1 LKKRLSLVGFPDH
14 GRETRQSGILEE
26 ILSKNFVWKSGQK
39 MLEIKDFFSACV
51 GNWKTERTYHYPLQN
66 EVERSYTEFNVAGLS
81 LAEKSQISSSFL
93 PVGAMSAT
101 EEIDRFPGFRIG
113 FDTVSEKGERVAMN
127 LKALFVPDRAI
138 LAPDLLGRDPLA
150 PATPLTAE
158 ILDSPEIVRGLYL
171 RDEGYSETG
180 AITGRFTYLPSRQ
193 TLELVTYYSRSVA
206 VDQLRLIS
214 PTSRLR
220 TIVTYQ
226 RPQPGE
232 VPTVI
237 NLVGFGL
244 EQKSV

>member
-1 LKKRLSLVGFPDH
+1 
-14 GRETRQSGILEE
+14 
-26 ILSKNFVWKSGQK
+26 
-39 MLEIKDFFSACV
+39 MLEIQDFFAACV
-51 GNWKTERTYHYPLQN
+51 GTWKTERTYHYPLSN
-66 EVERSYTEFNVAGLS
+66 EVERSYTEFDVAALAS
-81 LAEKSQISSSFL
+81 AEKHQISSAFL
-93 PVGAMSAT
+93 PVGTTSG
-101 EEIDRFPGFRIG
+101 ESEIDRYPGFSIS
-113 FDTVSEKGERVAMN
+113 FDTVSEKGERVSMK
-127 LKALFVPDRAI
+127 LKALFVPDRSI
-138 LAPDLLGRDPLA
+138 IAPHLLPVDPLA

-158 ILDSPEIVRGLYL
+158 ILDSTEVIGGLYL

-237 NLVGFGL
+237 DLVGFGL
-244 EQKSV
+244 EQKS

>member
-1 LKKRLSLVGFPDH
+1 
-14 GRETRQSGILEE
+14 
-26 ILSKNFVWKSGQK
+26 
-39 MLEIKDFFSACV
+39 MLEIQDFFAACV
-51 GNWKTERTYHYPLQN
+51 GTWKSERTYHYPLQT
-66 EVERSYTEFNVAGLS
+66 EVERSYTEFNVGTLS
-81 LAEKSQISSSFL
+81 IAEKQQISEASL
-93 PVGAMSAT
+93 PVESIAIS
-101 EEIDRFPGFRIG
+101 EIDRFPGFSIG
-113 FDTVSEKGERVAMN
+113 FDTVSEKGERVSMN
-127 LKALFVPDRAI
+127 LKALFVPDRSI
-138 LAPDLLGRDPLA
+138 FAPDLLPTDPLA

-158 ILDSPEIVRGLYL
+158 ILDSTEVIRGLYL

-214 PTSRLR
+214 PNSRLR

-226 RPQPGE
+226 RPPVGE

-244 EQKSV
+244 EQKS

>member
-1 LKKRLSLVGFPDH
+1 MLKI
-14 GRETRQSGILEE
+14 Q
-26 ILSKNFVWKSGQK
+26 
-39 MLEIKDFFSACV
+39 DFFADCV
-51 GNWKTERTYHYPLQN
+51 GTWKTERTYHYPLHH
-66 EVERSYTEFNVAGLS
+66 EVERSYTEFNVSALTV
-81 LAEKSQISSSFL
+81 AAKQQISSDFL
-93 PVGAMSAT
+93 PIGSMSAT
-101 EEIDRFPGFRIG
+101 TEIDDFPGFSIS
-113 FDTVSEKGERVAMN
+113 FATVSEKGERVAMN

-138 LAPDLLGRDPLA
+138 ASPQLLPTDPLA
-150 PATPLTAE
+150 PAMPLTAE
-158 ILDSPEIVRGLYL
+158 ILDSTEVIRGLYL

-180 AITGRFTYLPSRQ
+180 AITGRFTYLPSRH

-214 PTSRLR
+214 PTTRLR

-244 EQKSV
+244 EQKS

>member
-1 LKKRLSLVGFPDH
+1 
-14 GRETRQSGILEE
+14 
-26 ILSKNFVWKSGQK
+26 
-39 MLEIKDFFSACV
+39 MLEIQDFFSACV
-51 GNWKTERTYHYPLQN
+51 GTWKTERTYHYPLHN
-66 EVERSYTEFNVAGLS
+66 EVERSYTEFNVGT
-81 LAEKSQISSSFL
+81 LASVEKSQISSAFL
-93 PVGAMSAT
+93 PIGSIADPS
-101 EEIDRFPGFRIG
+101 EIEQFPGFTIG
-113 FDTVSEKGERVAMN
+113 FNTVSEKGDRVSMN
-127 LKALFVPDRAI
+127 LKALFVPEKSI
-138 LAPDLLGRDPLA
+138 IAPDLLAIDPLA
-150 PATPLTAE
+150 PAMPLAAE
-158 ILDSPEIVRGLYL
+158 VLDSTEIIRGFYL

-244 EQKSV
+244 EQKS

>member
-1 LKKRLSLVGFPDH
+1 
-14 GRETRQSGILEE
+14 
-26 ILSKNFVWKSGQK
+26 
-39 MLEIKDFFSACV
+39 MLAIHDFFSACV
-51 GNWKTERTYHYPLQN
+51 GTWKTERTYHYPLHN
-66 EVERSYTEFNVAGLS
+66 EVERSYTEFNVSELTVD
-81 LAEKSQISSSFL
+81 EKSQISSAFL
-93 PVGAMSAT
+93 PVGSISTT
-101 EEIDRFPGFRIG
+101 EQIDRFPGFRIG
-113 FDTVSEKGERVAMN
+113 FNTVSEKGERVAMN

-138 LAPDLLGRDPLA
+138 LNPDLLAQDPLA
-150 PATPLTAE
+150 PSTPLAAE

-180 AITGRFTYLPSRQ
+180 AITGKFTYLPSRQ

-244 EQKSV
+244 EQKS

>member
-1 LKKRLSLVGFPDH
+1 
-14 GRETRQSGILEE
+14 
-26 ILSKNFVWKSGQK
+26 
-39 MLEIKDFFSACV
+39 MLEIQDFFSACV
-51 GNWKTERTYHYPLQN
+51 GTWKTERTYHYPLHN
-66 EVERSYTEFNVAGLS
+66 EVERSYTEFSVGT
-81 LAEKSQISSSFL
+81 LASVEKSQISSSFL
-93 PVGAMSAT
+93 PTGSISDPSEV
-101 EEIDRFPGFRIG
+101 DRFSGFTIG
-113 FDTVSEKGERVAMN
+113 FNTVSEKGDRVAMN
-127 LKALFVPDRAI
+127 LKALFVPETSI
-138 LAPDLLGRDPLA
+138 IAPDLLAVDPLA
-150 PATPLTAE
+150 PAMPLAAE
-158 ILDSPEIVRGLYL
+158 VLDSTEIIRGFYL

-206 VDQLRLIS
+206 VDQLRLVS

-244 EQKSV
+244 EQKTVEILNSN

>member
-1 LKKRLSLVGFPDH
+1 
-14 GRETRQSGILEE
+14 
-26 ILSKNFVWKSGQK
+26 
-39 MLEIKDFFSACV
+39 MLEIQDFFSACV
-51 GNWKTERTYHYPLQN
+51 GRWSSERTYHYPLQN
-66 EVERSYTEFNVAGLS
+66 EVERSYTKFNVAELTS
-81 LAEKSQISSSFL
+81 VEKHQISSASL
-93 PVGAMSAT
+93 PVGAILDLN
-101 EEIDRFPGFRIG
+101 EIDRSPGFRIG

-127 LKALFVPDRAI
+127 LKALFVGDRSI
-138 LAPDLLGRDPLA
+138 TDPHPIPSDPLA
-150 PATPLTAE
+150 PLSPLSAE
-158 ILDSPEIVRGLYL
+158 ILDSTEVIRGLYL

-244 EQKSV
+244 EQKNS

>member
-1 LKKRLSLVGFPDH
+1 
-14 GRETRQSGILEE
+14 
-26 ILSKNFVWKSGQK
+26 
-39 MLEIKDFFSACV
+39 MLEIQDFFAACV
-51 GNWKTERTYHYPLQN
+51 GTWKTERTYHYPLHN
-66 EVERSYTEFNVAGLS
+66 EVERSYTEFNVGLLAS
-81 LAEKSQISSSFL
+81 AEKSQISSAFL
-93 PVGAMSAT
+93 PIGAISDT
-101 EEIDRFPGFRIG
+101 SEIDKFPGFTIG
-113 FDTVSEKGERVAMN
+113 FNTVSEKGDRVAMD
-127 LKALFVPDRAI
+127 LKALFVPETSI
-138 LAPDLLGRDPLA
+138 IAPHLLVTDPLA
-150 PATPLTAE
+150 PAMPLAAE
-158 ILDSPEIVRGLYL
+158 VLDSTEIVRGFYL
-171 RDEGYSETG
+171 RDEGYSESG

-244 EQKSV
+244 EQKDK

>member
-1 LKKRLSLVGFPDH
+1 
-14 GRETRQSGILEE
+14 
-26 ILSKNFVWKSGQK
+26 
-39 MLEIKDFFSACV
+39 MLEIQDFFAACV
-51 GNWKTERTYHYPLQN
+51 GTWKTERTYHYPLHN
-66 EVERSYTEFNVAGLS
+66 EVERSYTEFNVGL
-81 LAEKSQISSSFL
+81 LATAEKSQISSAFL
-93 PVGAMSAT
+93 PDGAISDPS
-101 EEIDRFPGFRIG
+101 EIDRFPGFTIG
-113 FDTVSEKGERVAMN
+113 FNTVSEKGDRVSMD
-127 LKALFVPDRAI
+127 LKALFVPEKSIIAPHL
-138 LAPDLLGRDPLA
+138 LATDPLA
-150 PATPLTAE
+150 PAMPLAAE
-158 ILDSPEIVRGLYL
+158 VLDSTEVIRGFYL

-244 EQKSV
+244 EQKS

>member
-1 LKKRLSLVGFPDH
+1 
-14 GRETRQSGILEE
+14 
-26 ILSKNFVWKSGQK
+26 
-39 MLEIKDFFSACV
+39 MLEIQDFFSACV
-51 GNWKTERTYHYPLQN
+51 GTWKTERTYHYPLHN
-66 EVERSYTEFNVAGLS
+66 EVERSYTEFNVGTLAS
-81 LAEKSQISSSFL
+81 AEKSQISSAFL
-93 PVGAMSAT
+93 PIGSIADPS
-101 EEIDRFPGFRIG
+101 EIEQFPGFTIG
-113 FDTVSEKGERVAMN
+113 FNTVSEKGDRVSMN
-127 LKALFVPDRAI
+127 LKALFVPEKSI
-138 LAPDLLGRDPLA
+138 IAPDLLAIDPLA
-150 PATPLTAE
+150 PAMPLAAE
-158 ILDSPEIVRGLYL
+158 VLDSTEIIRGFYL

-244 EQKSV
+244 EQKS

>member
-1 LKKRLSLVGFPDH
+1 
-14 GRETRQSGILEE
+14 
-26 ILSKNFVWKSGQK
+26 
-39 MLEIKDFFSACV
+39 MLEIQDFFSACV
-51 GNWKTERTYHYPLQN
+51 GTWKTERTYHYPLHN
-66 EVERSYTEFNVAGLS
+66 EVERSYTEFNVGT
-81 LAEKSQISSSFL
+81 LASVEKSQISSAFL
-93 PVGAMSAT
+93 PIGSIADPG
-101 EEIDRFPGFRIG
+101 EIEQFPGFTIG
-113 FDTVSEKGERVAMN
+113 FNTVSEKGDRVSMN
-127 LKALFVPDRAI
+127 LKALFVPEKSI
-138 LAPDLLGRDPLA
+138 IAPDLLAIDPLA
-150 PATPLTAE
+150 PAMPLAAE
-158 ILDSPEIVRGLYL
+158 VLDSTEIIRGFYL

-244 EQKSV
+244 EQKS

>member
-1 LKKRLSLVGFPDH
+1 
-14 GRETRQSGILEE
+14 
-26 ILSKNFVWKSGQK
+26 
-39 MLEIKDFFSACV
+39 MLEIQDFFSACV
-51 GNWKTERTYHYPLQN
+51 GTWKTERTYHYPLHN
-66 EVERSYTEFNVAGLS
+66 EVERSYTEFNVGTLG
-81 LAEKSQISSSFL
+81 LAEKSQISSAFL
-93 PVGAMSAT
+93 PVGAISDLS
-101 EEIDRFPGFRIG
+101 EIDRFPGFTIG
-113 FDTVSEKGERVAMN
+113 FNTVSEKGDRVSMN
-127 LKALFVPDRAI
+127 LKALFVPEKSIIAPHL
-138 LAPDLLGRDPLA
+138 LATDPLA
-150 PATPLTAE
+150 PAMPLAAE
-158 ILDSPEIVRGLYL
+158 VLDSTEVIRGFYL

-244 EQKSV
+244 EQKS

>member
-1 LKKRLSLVGFPDH
+1 
-14 GRETRQSGILEE
+14 
-26 ILSKNFVWKSGQK
+26 
-39 MLEIKDFFSACV
+39 MLEIQDFFSACV
-51 GNWKTERTYHYPLQN
+51 GTWKTERTYHYPLHN
-66 EVERSYTEFNVAGLS
+66 EVERSYTEFSVGTLVAV
-81 LAEKSQISSSFL
+81 EKHQISSSFL
-93 PVGAMSAT
+93 PTGSISDLS
-101 EEIDRFPGFRIG
+101 EIDQFPGFTIG
-113 FDTVSEKGERVAMN
+113 FNTVSEKGDRVAMN
-127 LKALFVPDRAI
+127 LKALFVPEKSIIAPHL
-138 LAPDLLGRDPLA
+138 LAVDPLA
-150 PATPLTAE
+150 PAMPLSAE
-158 ILDSPEIVRGLYL
+158 VLNSNEVIRGFYL

-244 EQKSV
+244 EQKS